1 MTNSQCL
8 THFPVLCWNEQRQQ
22 EPNLHSLSSFSSGTK
37 EKLLGNSSQMGEQLL
52 QSKMR
57 SMCALRSVLLCLPA
71 ILSSILIC
79 FKYIFYIQVLLSDKF
94 CSITGRNCRSA
105 ANVSGFYT
113 YGCVRFSLFFLS
125 LVLLR
130 ILAFK
135 CLIFLIYNIF
145 PWCICVFVHFVK
157 FQFSCATICML
168 CIL

>member
-1 MTNSQCL
+1 
-8 THFPVLCWNEQRQQ
+8 
-22 EPNLHSLSSFSSGTK
+22 
-37 EKLLGNSSQMGEQLL
+37 MGEKLL

-57 SMCALRSVLLCLPA
+57 SMSALRSVLLCLSA
-71 ILSSILIC
+71 ILSSFLIC

-94 CSITGRNCRSA
+94 CSIIGRKCRCA
-105 ANVSGFYT
+105 ATVSGFCT
-113 YGCVRFSLFFLS
+113 YGCVRFSLFSLS
-125 LVLLR
+125 LILLH

-135 CLIFLIYNIF
+135 CPIFLIYNIF